1 MSEQQDEKY
10 PLELSLKG
18 SNTVYVGCEFRS
30 CRQNY
35 AICLNIIKAV
45 KEKRRKPE
53 EECCSEI
60 KRDICPALKMRKEE
74 VEAGYA
80 LYYKPR
86 APAPVIEKKDN
97 TSFFSNSDFSKSDPS
112 YQRGWSHAGSVI
124 RGDKKDS
131 VPKAR
136 LAQKSESVVVER
148 LEPKSQSQNAMSFS
162 DAISSAMKSEIE
174 GEGIRPKK
182 KAKAITSPVKSESL
196 LERARRLREEREA
209 G

>member
-18 SNTVYVGCEFRS
+18 SNTIYVGCEFRS

-60 KRDICPALKMRKEE
+60 KRGICPALKMRKEE

-86 APAPVIEKKDN
+86 APAPVIEKKGN
-97 TSFFSNSDFSKSDPS
+97 TSFFSNSNFSKSDPS
-112 YQRGWSHAGSVI
+112 YQRGWNHAGSVI

-131 VPKAR
+131 VSKVR
-136 LAQKSESVVVER
+136 LTQKSESVVIER
-148 LEPKSQSQNAMSFS
+148 LAPKSQNAMSFS

-174 GEGIRPKK
+174 DKVARPEKK
-182 KAKAITSPVKSESL
+182 TKAAAPPEKSESL
-196 LERARRLREEREA
+196 LEKARRMREEREA